1 MKKRVQWLFNYKG
14 PFCISEKNKDVNEKS
29 LENIYIY
36 IHLYFSSNIT
46 QNQDKMTGQ
55 RRKWNKWQIFI
66 RKEWL
71 NLNKL
76 KENKN

>member
-36 IHLYFSSNIT
+36 IFIYISPQILPKI
-46 QNQDKMTGQ
+46 KI
-55 RRKWNKWQIFI
+55 KWQV
-66 RKEWL
+66 RG
-71 NLNKL
+71 
-76 KENKN
+76 ENETNGKYLSERNDWI